1 MRNSIIIDG
10 NIGSGKTT
18 VIRSLQ
24 SSYDCIEEPVEEWAP
39 YLKAFYE
46 DMKKNALLFQM
57 KVLQHHM
64 TNSHHTNLKI
74 LERSALSCIDVF
86 GKKLYDDGILGELD
100 IKLMNELNTQ
110 YGSYPR
116 NIIYINTPPELCYKR
131 ICERARS
138 NEVIPMEY
146 LKSISELY
154 DNLYINK
161 NNNIKIENLYIVDG
175 TRDRQDVEKEVRDII
190 ENLI

>member
-1 MRNSIIIDG
+1 MEKSIIIDG

-24 SSYDCIEEPVEEWAP
+24 SSYDCIEEPVGEWAP

-64 TNSHHTNLKI
+64 TNSHHKDLKI

-86 GKKLYDDGILGELD
+86 GKKLHDDGILGELD
-100 IKLMNELNTQ
+100 IKLMNELNSE
-110 YGSYPR
+110 YGSYPK
-116 NIIYINTPPELCYKR
+116 NIIYINTPPEICHKR

-146 LKSISELY
+146 LKSISDLY
-154 DNLYINK
+154 ENLYIKNK
-161 NNNIKIENLYIVDG
+161 LNIENLYIVDG
-175 TRDRQDVEKEVRDII
+175 TQPKDDVEKEVRSII
-190 ENLI
+190 NKLI